1 MAKNRQK
8 CQKKQKFC
16 QTIENGKIPSKM
28 SKKTKMSKNC
38 QKNSQKC

>member
-8 CQKKQKFC
+8 CQEKQKFC
-16 QTIENGKIPSKM
+16 KTVENGKTPSKM
-28 SKKTKMSKNC
+28 SKKAKMSKNC